1 MSGTIT
7 PHQALKR
14 MRSLTDSGVPF
25 SFTYCSLDTTRE
37 RSSGIKTVK
46 SALLRKSMRQDQSE
60 LCDQLVSFVDIS
72 NNNAT
77 RQFHL
82 PLLLQFNDYKIKP

>member
-1 MSGTIT
+1 MSAHIT

-14 MRSLTDSGVPF
+14 MRELTESGVPF
-25 SFTYCSLDTTRE
+25 SFTYCSLDTRRE
-37 RSSGIKTVK
+37 SSSGIKTVK
-46 SALLRKSMRQDQSE
+46 TALLRKSMRKDQSE
-60 LCDQLVSFVDIS
+60 LADQLISFVDVA
-72 NNNAT
+72 NNHAP